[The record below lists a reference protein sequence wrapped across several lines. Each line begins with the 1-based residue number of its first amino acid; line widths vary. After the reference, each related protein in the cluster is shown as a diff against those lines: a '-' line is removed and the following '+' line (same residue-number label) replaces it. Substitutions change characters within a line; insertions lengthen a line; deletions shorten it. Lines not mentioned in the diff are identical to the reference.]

1 MIKDL
6 LPKTSYEKEALLKGL
21 ILFFVTMEIFLVLVF
36 YLSFRGSLSDLK
48 EKIFL
53 ELKNYSY
60 TFEGEEFSIDI
71 VPVEKETRFYELFEG
86 EEGFYIV
93 VPVPVSQKDAL
104 KIIYPRERYEK
115 DLKELILGHLF
126 FFGLATVLA
135 LGLSFAFSLYA
146 INPLRKALV
155 MIDEVTRD
163 IVHDINTPLMTLQV
177 NLKILS
183 KKYKD
188 EEISRAEYA
197 LEQLKRLNENLRVL
211 KREIRL
217 KMEEVNLKEIIYRE
231 IESLKAVY
239 PNIKVESRLEEVR
252 VKADTEAVRR
262 IVANILE
269 NAFKYT
275 SEGYISVSLNRA
287 GLSVENPSKPVKNPN
302 RLFERY
308 YRESQRGLGLGLAIV
323 KKLCTELGWQVKAEY
338 KEGKFRIEVTLR

>member
-1 MIKDL
+1 MIRDL
-6 LPKTSYEKEALLKGL
+6 FPRTSYEREALLKAL
-21 ILFFVTMEIFLVLVF
+21 LLFFVTMEVLLVLVF

-71 VPVEKETRFYELFEG
+71 VPVEKETKFYELFEG
-86 EEGFYIV
+86 EEGFYII
-93 VPVPVSQKDAL
+93 VPVPVSQRDAL
-104 KIIYPRERYEK
+104 KIIYPRERYKE
-115 DLKELILGHLF
+115 DLRELILGHLI
-126 FFGLATVLA
+126 FFGLASVLA

-146 INPLRKALV
+146 INPLRKALI

-217 KMEEVNLKEIIYRE
+217 KMEEVNLKEIVSRE
-231 IESLKAVY
+231 IESLEAVY
-239 PNIKVESRLEEVR
+239 PNVRVEAQLEDVK
-252 VKADTEAVRR
+252 VKADKEAVRR

-275 SEGYISVSLNRA
+275 SEGYIKVSLS
-287 GLSVENPSKPVKNPN
+287 GKTFSVENPSKPVKNPN

-323 KKLCTELGWQVKAEY
+323 KKLSTELGWNVKAEY
-338 KEGKFRIEVTLR
+338 REGKFRIEVTVR